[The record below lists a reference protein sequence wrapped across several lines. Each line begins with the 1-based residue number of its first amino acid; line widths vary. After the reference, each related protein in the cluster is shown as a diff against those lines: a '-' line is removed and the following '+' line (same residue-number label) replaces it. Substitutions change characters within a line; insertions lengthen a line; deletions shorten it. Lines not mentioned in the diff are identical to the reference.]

1 MEKRGEVVSDSAIEL
16 IIAVAVVAVLI
27 IFAVSFYGLYDE
39 ADKISEG
46 YLKVIEEGVGIADKG
61 GVGEVIMF
69 DRGDKDMKFYL
80 VYFGSVAS
88 FGDVEGEE
96 YFKNKKIGDNVICVC
111 YWDGEDE
118 QNYCRECLDLSMSAR
133 SIVGSVH
140 SIDAS
145 DLSSGTW
152 EIVEGGRVEI
162 WKDGGGYVFS
172 TK

>member
-1 MEKRGEVVSDSAIEL
+1 MLMEKRGEVVSDSAIEL

-27 IFAVSFYGLYDE
+27 IFV
-39 ADKISEG
+39 
-46 YLKVIEEGVGIADKG
+46 V
-61 GVGEVIMF
+61 
-69 DRGDKDMKFYL
+69 
-80 VYFGSVAS
+80 S

-96 YFKNKKIGDNVICVC
+96 YFNNKKIGDNVICVC